1 MATRGNLRVTDTIV
15 IPASELDITFVRASG
30 PGGQNVNKVASKA
43 VVRFALRDSPSLPD
57 DAKERALVRLAARLT
72 REGELIVTSAAT
84 RDQSRNRAA
93 ALARLAQLLA
103 GATRR
108 PRVRR
113 PTRPS
118 AAAVERRLEA
128 KRRRA
133 LVKRARTGKTVT
145 PD

>member
-1 MATRGNLRVTDTIV
+1 MRDLRVNDDIV
-15 IPASELDITFVRASG
+15 IPASELSLCFARAGG

-43 VVRFALRDSPSLPD
+43 IVRFALRDSPSIPD
-57 DAKERALVRLAARLT
+57 DAKQRALTRLAPRLT
-72 REGELIVTSAAT
+72 RDGELIVTSAAT

-93 ALARLAQLLA
+93 ALARLATLVA
-103 GATRR
+103 AAVRR

-113 PTRPS
+113 ATRPS

-128 KRRRA
+128 KRRRGLA
-133 LVKRARTGKTVT
+133 KQARARKTVS